1 MGTNLRQTGGQGDGS
16 QALTL
21 FEGFVGDVLDR
32 IGDGDGGQVGTT
44 LEEVGTQFV
53 EAALKGNGVQ

>member
-1 MGTNLRQTGGQGDGS
+1 MGANLRQTGRQGDGS

-32 IGDGDGGQVGTT
+32 VRDGDGGQVGAT

-53 EAALKGNGVQ
+53 EATLKRNGV